1 MTTKEEEPKEIQK
14 NENVNQEEEVEKEE
28 EEEEPVDLELQKE
41 MKGLK
46 ISDSDFIKEPK
57 TKKSQKKPKDPT
69 IKKSKKKGL
78 DLFDYAN
85 QNNIE
90 INLEYEENKFQ
101 LKKSEDP
108 KFSEKSNKYE
118 KKPFNKNRQNK
129 NWPQKKNKMSGNKFD
144 MIQMR
149 QYPHY
154 NNYSQNIIQLTD
166 DAQIL
171 EHLEKLLSEDNL
183 NQNLYLRNRIS
194 NGKIFMDNIVRY
206 NDFKFNNID
215 EKLGR
220 KKRVLPVWAE
230 VIHWLVYWPIF
241 LVYLVFEVFHND
253 ADDHNDPLN
262 LHYKFEVPFPVM
274 IEWGSRLHELADQE
288 MSDGDWEMICDEFG
302 ITDKIDVSQQE
313 ISSVACVAD
322 KEDGSELEYWEWAG
336 GGDSY
341 GSACDEQVGTDIN
354 PVAWTDDDYQYLE

>member
-1 MTTKEEEPKEIQK
+1 MTTKEEEPKEIQE
-14 NENVNQEEEVEKEE
+14 NENVNQEEEAEKEE

-101 LKKSEDP
+101 LKKTEDP

-215 EKLGR
+215 EKKILEVVKNSKRLEIINEEGKNFIKIKDLDETKLKTGEQIFESR
-220 KKRVLPVWAE
+220 KYQNRPKMPYNNSPNTQYPYYNFQNNFIIYNGIQPAFGN
-230 VIHWLVYWPIF
+230 YYAYPPQ
-241 LVYLVFEVFHND
+241 Y
-253 ADDHNDPLN
+253 
-262 LHYKFEVPFPVM
+262 M
-274 IEWGSRLHELADQE
+274 IPGN
-288 MSDGDWEMICDEFG
+288 
-302 ITDKIDVSQQE
+302 K
-313 ISSVACVAD
+313 
-322 KEDGSELEYWEWAG
+322 
-336 GGDSY
+336 
-341 GSACDEQVGTDIN
+341 
-354 PVAWTDDDYQYLE
+354 